1 MPDYRAQN
9 ERDARERQ
17 RYLQQV
23 QQGRSV
29 RRVDPLQPALSQP
42 MDDVRQARGLGSLA
56 YEEAKRRMV
65 DLLVEQAHGR

>member
-9 ERDARERQ
+9 ERDAAERQ

-23 QQGRSV
+23 QQGRAV

-42 MDDVRQARGLGSLA
+42 MDDVRQAKGLGDAAFAAAKQRMAAYLA
-56 YEEAKRRMV
+56 GRRP
-65 DLLVEQAHGR
+65 E